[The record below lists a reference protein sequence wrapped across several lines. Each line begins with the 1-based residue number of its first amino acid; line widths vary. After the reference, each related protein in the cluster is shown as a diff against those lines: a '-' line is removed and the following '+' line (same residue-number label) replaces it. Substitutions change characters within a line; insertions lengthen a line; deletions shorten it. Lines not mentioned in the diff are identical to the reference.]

1 MSDRTERRGVGMRII
16 DAVSGMARAVVE
28 TYRLGGRAVRA
39 VPLVLAIAVVPEFL
53 QHIAEIHLGMF
64 VSIEQFRALGNDPL
78 RWGFGYVKVAGFVI
92 AILAVARFWSVG
104 SVRRTLQVPPMTIVR
119 VVAGM
124 IVGLAAAW
132 PFMWL
137 GKQGLSPAINV
148 PLQIVSTVIQGG
160 FWIYVV
166 GALIE
171 DPRVT
176 PRRAMTSLLPAGIVL
191 SVLAATAFGPAQALH
206 MANHKL
212 AMGQPLATVWALMAF
227 DALWV
232 GLFAALVGSAVF
244 VGVKT
249 GLTWKGWTVQPRDLD
264 AVVERAERADDALL
278 YEARTA

>member
-1 MSDRTERRGVGMRII
+1 MIDRTERLGIGRRI
-16 DAVSGMARAVVE
+16 GRAILGIGRAILE
-28 TYRLGGRAVRA
+28 TYRLGGRAVKVA
-39 VPLVLAIAVVPEFL
+39 PLILAIAVVPEFL
-53 QHIAEIHLGMF
+53 QHISEIHLGMF
-64 VSIEQFRALGNDPL
+64 VSVEQFRALASDPL

-104 SVRRTLQVPPMTIVR
+104 SMRRTLLIPPMTIVR

-176 PRRAMTSLLPAGIVL
+176 PRRAMMSLLPAGIVL

-206 MANHKL
+206 MVNHKL
-212 AMGQPLATVWALMAF
+212 AMGQPSAIVWALMAF

-249 GLTWKGWTVQPRDLD
+249 GLTWKGWTVHPRDLD
-264 AVVERAERADDALL
+264 AAVEREERADDARRFKIQP
-278 YEARTA
+278 A

>member
-1 MSDRTERRGVGMRII
+1 MSALSERPGIGRCVAGAILGM
-16 DAVSGMARAVVE
+16 GRAIVE
-28 TYRLGGRAVRA
+28 TYRLGGRAVKA
-39 VPLVLAIAVVPEFL
+39 APLVLAIAIVPEFL
-53 QHIAEIHLGMF
+53 QHITEIHLGMF
-64 VSIEQFRALGNDPL
+64 VSVEQFRALANDPL
-78 RWGFGYVKVAGFVI
+78 RWGFGYAKVAGFVI

-104 SVRRTLQVPPMTIVR
+104 SMRRTLLVPPMTIVR

-124 IVGLAAAW
+124 VVGLVAAW

-137 GKQGLSPAINV
+137 GKQGISPAINV

-171 DPRVT
+171 DPLAT

-191 SVLAATAFGPAQALH
+191 SVLAAVAFGPAQALH

-212 AMGQPLATVWALMAF
+212 AMGQPSAIMWALMVF

-232 GLFAALVGSAVF
+232 GLFAALVGSALF

-249 GLTWKGWTVQPRDLD
+249 GLTWRGWTVSPGDLD
-264 AVVERAERADDALL
+264 AAVNQVEDTPLQM
-278 YEARTA
+278 ARTT

>member
-1 MSDRTERRGVGMRII
+1 MIDRTERLGIGRRI
-16 DAVSGMARAVVE
+16 GRAILGIGRAILE
-28 TYRLGGRAVRA
+28 TYRLGGRAVKVA
-39 VPLVLAIAVVPEFL
+39 PLILAIAVVPEFL
-53 QHIAEIHLGMF
+53 QHISEIHLGMF
-64 VSIEQFRALGNDPL
+64 VSVEQFRALANDPL

-104 SVRRTLQVPPMTIVR
+104 SVRRTLLVPPTTIVR

-212 AMGQPLATVWALMAF
+212 AMGQPLSIVWALMAF